1 MYLRYV
7 SWLFAMSVSTFGYL
21 RIEAYLQLPAAFRS
35 LSRPSSAPDAKAFTL
50 CSCSLELFAIG
61 LSTFCFVLN
70 CLSFFVHISVAVKK
84 LSLSHRFLLVSSC
97 VLRIAPLSTRRNCI
111 FYPTLLKDQYFS
123 ILCPQYLFVSTLS
136 LLFGFQ

>member
-1 MYLRYV
+1 MGV
-7 SWLFAMSVSTFGYL
+7 SPFGNL
-21 RIEAYLQLPAAFRS
+21 RIEAYLQLPAAYRS

-50 CSCSLELFAIG
+50 CSCSLELSASVFLTFA
-61 LSTFCFVLN
+61 VR
-70 CLSFFVHISVAVKK
+70 FFELLEFLRNIFRFAVKK
-84 LSLSHRFLLVSSC
+84 LSLSHRFYLSSC
-97 VLRIAPLSTRRNCI
+97 FAPCGTPLVEIVS